1 MIGSTRYTAGVEIAR
16 QTSLAAEIAKLQ
28 QSVSSN
34 QRLSAASDDPT
45 AAARIADIRQSQA
58 DNAVWLKNVNAG
70 AGIASAADTAL
81 SSLSTMMAR
90 AKELIIAGANDTNAN
105 VDRVQ
110 IAIELRSI
118 ADQVTTLSDSKDPNG
133 QALFPTGDPLLIP
146 VSTGQSIA
154 ATSSAASLFGTVPT
168 EHGDRSIADILNF
181 AADALD
187 ANREDDVPYTDI
199 DGNTTDLDGNPLVM
213 TRAQA
218 VTYSVASIGAADD
231 HAAAAHTDQGLRAQ
245 RFDDAKDLIT
255 SGGDD
260 LTIERSGLEDT
271 DVTYAVTAYQAKSLA
286 LQAAQTMFAQTHQ
299 KTLFDLIG

>member
-70 AGIASAADTAL
+70 AGIASAADSAL

-105 VDRVQ
+105 ADRVQ
-110 IAIELRSI
+110 IATELRSI
-118 ADQVTTLSDSKDPNG
+118 ADQVTMLSNSKDPNG

-146 VSTGQSIA
+146 VSAGQRMA
-154 ATSSAASLFGTVPT
+154 ATSSATSLFGTVPT
-168 EHGDRSIADILNF
+168 EHGDRSIAEILTF
-181 AADALD
+181 AADALSAD
-187 ANREDDVPYTDI
+187 QGDDIPYADSN
-199 DGNTTDLDGNPLVM
+199 GNTTDLDGNPLIM

-218 VTYSVASIGAADD
+218 ITYSVASIGAADD
-231 HAAAAHTDQGLRAQ
+231 HASAAHTDQGLRAQ

-255 SGGDD
+255 SGNDD
-260 LTIERSGLEDT
+260 MKIERSGLEDT
-271 DVTYAVTAYQAKSLA
+271 DLTYAVTAYQAKGLA

>member
-70 AGIASAADTAL
+70 AGIASAADSAL
-81 SSLSTMMAR
+81 STLSTMMAR

-105 VDRVQ
+105 ADRVQ
-110 IAIELRSI
+110 IATELRSI
-118 ADQVTTLSDSKDPNG
+118 ADQVTMLSNSKDPNG

-146 VSTGQSIA
+146 VSAGQRMA
-154 ATSSAASLFGTVPT
+154 ATSSATSLFGTVPT
-168 EHGDRSIADILNF
+168 EHGDRSIAEILTF
-181 AADALD
+181 AADALSAD
-187 ANREDDVPYTDI
+187 QGDDIPYADSN
-199 DGNTTDLDGNPLVM
+199 GNTTDLDGNPLIM

-218 VTYSVASIGAADD
+218 ITYSVASIGAADD
-231 HAAAAHTDQGLRAQ
+231 HASAAHTDQGLRAQ

-255 SGGDD
+255 SGNDD
-260 LTIERSGLEDT
+260 MKIERSGLEDT
-271 DVTYAVTAYQAKSLA
+271 DLTYAVTAYQAKGLA